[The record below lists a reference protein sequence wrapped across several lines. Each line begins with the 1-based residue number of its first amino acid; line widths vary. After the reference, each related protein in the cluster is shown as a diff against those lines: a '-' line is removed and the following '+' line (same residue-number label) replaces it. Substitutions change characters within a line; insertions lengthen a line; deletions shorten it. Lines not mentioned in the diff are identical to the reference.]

1 MHITGRAKRSHFPA
15 AALLAAMLPISAFTS
30 TRANGSAVA
39 RLYVVGGGKVQ
50 ALNAMTL
57 TPLTASGGGLAG
69 RLRGLPIAAQLVQSP
84 DGSKLAI
91 IRSNAGTADRST
103 LTIISSANNRVVRK
117 DVVTGLTLLGVS
129 NDGQGWYGF
138 SKTHGGHL
146 VRFLSARNGL
156 RHTLDFHLAQPC
168 CVLFQYDGA
177 RDRLYSLMLRTVWN
191 AGVPESAV
199 ITAWQLSS
207 RQRIANLEIT
217 GLVAGTRI
225 DNSDVPVVR
234 VIPTFTLSP
243 DGRSLAILDFL
254 DRRLDTI
261 DPLAMRWTRNP
272 FVHGWNGQEVTLGP
286 TSMPSP
292 RLTGVEGLDV
302 DAQFSHD
309 GKVLYLEGTE
319 NNDHKTPTIFPEGVT
334 TRAIN
339 VAHSTL
345 GGAVSLPFVA
355 PLRVGTDGSSV
366 YTAVAKRAAGPG
378 VSVLLQRRRSPDLSL
393 IAEHSI
399 SPFAAS
405 YQIIAVP

>member
-15 AALLAAMLPISAFTS
+15 AALLAAVLPISAFTS
-30 TRANGSAVA
+30 TRANVSAVA

-50 ALNAMTL
+50 ALNAVTL
-57 TPLTASGGGLAG
+57 TPLPASGGGLAS
-69 RLRGLPIAAQLVQSP
+69 RLRGLPIASQLVQSP
-84 DGSKLAI
+84 DGTKVAI
-91 IRSNAGTADRST
+91 IRGNAGTAADRST
-103 LTIISSANNRVVRK
+103 LTIVSVANNTVVTK

-138 SKTHGGHL
+138 STTHGGRL
-146 VRFLSARNGL
+146 VRFVSARAGL

-177 RDRLYSLMLRTVWN
+177 RDRLYALTLRTVWN

-199 ITAWQLSS
+199 IAAWQLSS

-225 DNSDVPVVR
+225 DNSDVPVDR
-234 VIPTFTLSP
+234 AIPSFTLSP
-243 DGRSLAILDFL
+243 DGRTLAILDFV

-261 DPLAMRWTRNP
+261 DALAMRWTRNP
-272 FVHGWNGQEVTLGP
+272 FVHGWSGQEVTLGP

-319 NNDHKTPTIFPEGVT
+319 NNDHKTPTIFPEALT

-345 GGAVSLPFVA
+345 SGAVSMPLVA

-366 YTAVAKRAAGPG
+366 YTAVIKRAGPG
-378 VSVLLQRRRSPDLSL
+378 VFVLLQRRRSSDLSL

-399 SPFAAS
+399 TPFAAS